1 MSTISLISTIAAFLQ
16 QKKPHSTVASG
27 RSRIVGSEQVF
38 STGALPP
45 LKGAKGLTVMGK
57 AKAYFSFCL
66 CADDFAL
73 SPGVSRG
80 ILEALHAGRLSATGA
95 MTTRPSWPNG
105 ARELRHY
112 KDKAD
117 VGLHL
122 DLTLGPPLGSMPA
135 FAPSGRF
142 PKISEVLKAALKREL
157 PALEI
162 RQEISRQLDAFCD
175 HFGAAPAFI
184 DGHQHIQILPQVRK
198 ELFACLE
205 ARGLSGKVWLRDSSD
220 HFSRILRRRSEVKK
234 SLVVAWLASG
244 FATEAGA
251 RGFIINKGFSGFSA
265 FDPKRDYALDFGRY
279 LRAPGKRHL
288 IMCHPGYCD
297 EELVAADA
305 ATHSRER
312 ELSFLL
318 SSAFPK
324 MLDRNGARLARFSD
338 ALDQG

>member
-1 MSTISLISTIAAFLQ
+1 
-16 QKKPHSTVASG
+16 
-27 RSRIVGSEQVF
+27 
-38 STGALPP
+38 
-45 LKGAKGLTVMGK
+45 MGK
-57 AKAYFSFCL
+57 TKAYFSFCL

-112 KDKAD
+112 KDEAD

-142 PKISEVLKAALKREL
+142 PRISQVLKAALKREL

-162 RQEISRQLDAFCD
+162 HQEISRQLDAFCD

-184 DGHQHIQILPQVRK
+184 DGHQHIQILPQIRK
-198 ELFACLE
+198 GLFVCLE

-220 HFSRILRRRSEVKK
+220 HTSRILRRGAGELKK
-234 SLVVAWLASG
+234 TLFVAWLGRG
-244 FATEAGA
+244 FAQEAA
-251 RGFIINKGFSGFSA
+251 THGFLTNDGFAGFSA
-265 FDPKRDYALDFGRY
+265 FDPEHDYALDFASY

-297 EELVAADA
+297 EELVAADP
-305 ATHSRER
+305 ATLSRER
-312 ELSFLL
+312 ELAFLL
-318 SSAFPK
+318 STDFPRT
-324 MLDRNGARLARFSD
+324 LNRYGARLVRLLGFAG
-338 ALDQG
+338 QGQTSPSCADGGPEA